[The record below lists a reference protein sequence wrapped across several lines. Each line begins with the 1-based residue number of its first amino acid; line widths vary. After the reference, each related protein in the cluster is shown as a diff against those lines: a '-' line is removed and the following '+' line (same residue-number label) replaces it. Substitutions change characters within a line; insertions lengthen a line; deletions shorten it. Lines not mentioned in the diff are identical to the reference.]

1 MASAQKRTLLAVSG
15 GADSVVMCDLFSK
28 AGYKFAIAHCNFQL
42 RGEEAN
48 GDEQFVKE
56 LGSRYG
62 VEVYTIRFDTNQYA
76 EENKLSIQL
85 AARQLRYNWFEQLR
99 KEHKLKLV
107 ATAHH
112 LNDNIETIIYNL
124 AKGTGIHGLRGI
136 PHRQGHIIRPLLFAS
151 REEIEAYVK
160 ENNLSYREDS
170 SNASDKY
177 TRNKIRHNIIPL
189 LKEINP
195 SLEKTLGDKIELLN
209 EVEELYEKRLRKV
222 SRQLFLPRGG
232 DVYIPLLKLKK
243 TAHASTI
250 LYEYLKGFGFTPA
263 QVEDMLS
270 VIDEAPGKQFVTE
283 QARVIKDRRFFIL
296 TKLPE
301 ENTTVKQITEN
312 DLEVVFGN
320 SKIQITNSIGT
331 NVPNIES
338 RMSQS
343 SHVEYIERSQLE
355 FPLLLRKWKA
365 GDYFYPI
372 GMGMKKKKV
381 KKFLTDLKLP
391 LNEKENVWVL
401 ESNQRIVW
409 VVGYRLDERF
419 KVEGEGMQVVKLE
432 VKQLLNQL

>member
-48 GDEQFVKE
+48 ADEQFVKE

-62 VEVYTIRFDTNQYA
+62 VEVYTIRFDTNQYG
-76 EENKLSIQL
+76 EEHKLSIQL
-85 AARQLRYNWFEQLR
+85 AARQLRYNWFEELR

-136 PHRQGHIIRPLLFAS
+136 PHRQGHIIRPLLFAT
-151 REEIEAYVK
+151 REEIEAYIK
-160 ENNLSYREDS
+160 ENNLSYHEDS

-195 SLEKTLGDKIELLN
+195 SLEKTMGDKIELLN
-209 EVEELYEKRLRKV
+209 EVEELYEERLRKV

-296 TKLPE
+296 TKLQE
-301 ENTTVKQITEN
+301 ENTTVVQINEG
-312 DLEVVFGN
+312 DEKVR
-320 SKIQITNSIGT
+320 ITNYELQ
-331 NVPNIES
+331 IEYNAQLTS
-338 RMSQS
+338 DIQHRTSDKKQS
-343 SHVEYIERSQLE
+343 PVTEYINASKLE

-419 KVEGEGMQVVKLE
+419 KVEGEGKDVVKLSLTR
-432 VKQLLNQL
+432 K

>member
-1 MASAQKRTLLAVSG
+1 MAGAKKRTLLAVSG

-28 AGYKFAIAHCNFQL
+28 AGYKFAMAHCNFQL

-48 GDEQFVKE
+48 ADEAFVKE
-56 LGSRYG
+56 LGIKYG
-62 VEVYTIRFDTNQYA
+62 VEVYTIRFNTTQYA
-76 EENKLSIQL
+76 EQNKLSIQL
-85 AARQLRYNWFEQLR
+85 AARELRYNWFEELR
-99 KEHKLKLV
+99 KEHKLQLV

-136 PHRQGHIIRPLLFAS
+136 PHRQGHIIRPLLYAT
-151 REEIEAYVK
+151 REEIEAYIK
-160 ENNLSYREDS
+160 EYNLSYREDS

-177 TRNKIRHNIIPL
+177 TRNHIRHNIIPL

-209 EVEELYEKRLRKV
+209 EVEELYEGRLRKV
-222 SRQLFLPRGG
+222 NKQLFLPRGG
-232 DVYIPLLKLKK
+232 DVYIPILKLKK
-243 TAHASTI
+243 TAHASTV
-250 LYEYLKGFGFTPA
+250 LFEYLKDYGFTAA
-263 QVEDMLS
+263 QVEDILS
-270 VIDEAPGKQFVTE
+270 VIDEAPGKQFITE
-283 QARVIKDRRFFIL
+283 LARVIKDRRFFIL

-301 ENTTVKQITEN
+301 ENTTVVQINEG
-312 DLEVVFGN
+312 EEKVR
-320 SKIQITNSIGT
+320 ITNYELR
-331 NVPNIES
+331 IEYKAKQES
-338 RMSQS
+338 VTRHPSP
-343 SHVEYIERSQLE
+343 VIEFVDASQLE

-419 KVEGEGMQVVKLE
+419 KVEGDGKEVVKLE
-432 VKQLLNQL
+432 IKAPVK